1 LLRQAYPS
9 IMPATYLEG
18 PLGGYLTE
26 SATADHG
33 GSDDAGPGD
42 DTGIKI
48 KIRSPRAARVAH
60 G

>member
-1 LLRQAYPS
+1 
-9 IMPATYLEG
+9 MPATHLEG